1 MIDKSERTIN
11 NYLIPILL
19 SLFLGVWDF
28 IFMVN
33 GEENRIGSVS
43 LSWHIHSKLDVPLGN
58 GETAHLG
65 SSMPSQAD
73 YDYESRKNTG
83 STFVVGQRD
92 NSVQYYHNGKNTI
105 NLSWKKW
112 KRLAGF

>member
-1 MIDKSERTIN
+1 MTNSDGSKSVKHSIT
-11 NYLIPILL
+11 P
-19 SLFLGVWDF
+19 
-28 IFMVN
+28 FMVN